1 MAGRLTV
8 EQRGTVALLTL
19 SNPAKRNALDPSL
32 CQELVAAL
40 PGLAPAGV
48 RAAVLTGDEQG
59 KAFCAGFDL
68 EALAAAGAGD
78 SPSAADELFEEVLLA
93 MAACPVPIVGAL
105 GGAAMGGGCE
115 LAAACDVRVAH
126 ATVKLGLPPARLG
139 IVYAPRGLARL
150 AAICGESRA
159 RQLFLLA
166 RTVAADEAHGW
177 GLVDFLVGEH
187 EVLPRALALAGE
199 ISELAPLAV
208 QGMRVSFEAIL
219 RRRIALEG
227 ADAADVRARREAA
240 WRSADAA
247 EGRRAV
253 SERRKPD
260 FRGV

>member
-1 MAGRLTV
+1 MAGSLSV
-8 EQRGTVALLTL
+8 EQRGAVAVLTL
-19 SNPAKRNALDPSL
+19 SNPAKRNALDPAL
-32 CQELVAAL
+32 CVALAQAL
-40 PGLAPAGV
+40 PRLAPAGV
-48 RAAVLTGDEQG
+48 RAAVLTGDEAG

-68 EALAAAGAGD
+68 EALPASGE
-78 SPSAADELFEEVLLA
+78 SPTAADDVFEQVLLA
-93 MAACPVPIVGAL
+93 MAACPVPIIAAL

-115 LAAACDVRVAH
+115 LAAACDLRVAH

-139 IVYAPRGLARL
+139 IVYAPRGLTRL

-166 RTVAADEAHGW
+166 RTIPAEEAYNW

-187 EVLPRALALAGE
+187 EVLVRALALAGE

-208 QGMRVSFEAIL
+208 QGMRVSFEALL
-219 RRRIALEG
+219 RRRAALEG
-227 ADAADVRARREAA
+227 ADAAEVSERRVAA

-253 SERRKPD
+253 SERRKPA
-260 FRGV
+260 FRGE